1 MHACLSDELVL
12 AFVEDRLRAPER
24 ADLEAHLS
32 GCDECCALV
41 ASLAKTWFVEKEPAR
56 YAAGRRVG
64 PYTIVAFAGR
74 GGMGEVY
81 RARDPRLGRDV
92 AIKVLPARF
101 AGDSERLARVQV
113 EARATGKIAHPHAV
127 TVFDVGTHD
136 GVPYLVT
143 EWLTGMTLG
152 ERLARGKLAM
162 PEVCRLGAQLARALG
177 AAHDNGVIHRD
188 LKPDNVFLCEG
199 GSCKVLDF
207 GVARLVAS
215 FEEFQPGLATEPGVL
230 VGTVGYMSPEQIRS
244 EEVDARTD
252 LFALGAVLYEMATG
266 RKPFGAGS
274 PVERMTATLRDE
286 PPPCEGELGAIVA
299 RCLAKSPANRY
310 QSAHDLAFQ
319 LEALAKAPALAR
331 PEPPRSRR
339 SLAAL
344 AAVALAGMALA
355 FFVGRHTVAH
365 ESTERPTYRPL
376 TFARGNVLSARYS
389 HDGHTVVYSA
399 SWDGGPAQLY
409 TMRTE
414 LPGAKPLG
422 LNADVRGISAQ
433 GELAML
439 LNPQFFEMGT
449 PSGTLA
455 RLRLGGGAPREV
467 LERVF
472 EADWSPNGAELAA
485 VSKTETRYRIEYP
498 IGNVRYEGE
507 AWPSHLRV
515 SPRGDKLAF
524 LFHRDPKDDMGAVA
538 LLEGNGPMREL
549 SGGWGSIRGLAWAPG
564 GKEIWFTAARTGADY
579 GLYAIDEAG
588 GEPRLVDRM
597 AGSIL
602 LHDISADGKA
612 LVDHRE
618 HRTALY
624 VGNAQ
629 GEQDLTSTS
638 GAYLTGLSA
647 DGRSMVYSDED
658 ASEGPD
664 YGAYLRTTDGAPPV
678 RLGNGM
684 PFALSPDGRWVIV
697 ALHGMPMTLSLV
709 PTGPGGARKLSLGPV
724 ATVFEVRFFP
734 DGRRILFRGIEGTG
748 HLPRVWIH
756 DLDEAGP
763 RPLTPEGVAPLPAIS
778 PKGDRFAGVGP
789 DGVLRLYGVQGESLG
804 EVPGHFADHL
814 AAGFTEDG
822 TGIYLRT
829 RSLPVRIRRVA
840 LPSGTV
846 TEHMSLPPGGLRP
859 GLSSIMTLFLSAD
872 GRSYAYC
879 TSETLSRLYIV
890 EGL

>member
-41 ASLAKTWFVEKEPAR
+41 ASLAKTWFVEKEPSR
-56 YAAGRRVG
+56 YAAGQRVG

-101 AGDSERLARVQV
+101 ADDEERLARAHV

-127 TVFDVGTHD
+127 TVFDVGMHD

-143 EWLTGMTLG
+143 EWLSGMTLG
-152 ERLARGKLAM
+152 ERLTRGKLA
-162 PEVCRLGAQLARALG
+162 PSEVCRLGAQLARALG

-188 LKPDNVFLCEG
+188 LKPDNVFLCDG
-199 GSCKVLDF
+199 GGCKVLDF

-215 FEEFQPGLATEPGVL
+215 FEEFLPGLATEPGML
-230 VGTVGYMSPEQIRS
+230 VGTVGYMSPEQIRG

-266 RKPFGAGS
+266 QKPFGNGTA
-274 PVERMTATLRDE
+274 VERMTATLRDD
-286 PPPCEGELGAIVA
+286 PPPCEGDLGPIVA
-299 RCLAKSPANRY
+299 RCLAKSPAARY

-319 LEALAKAPALAR
+319 LEALAKAPAAAR
-331 PEPPRSRR
+331 PPAPRSRR
-339 SLAAL
+339 AMVVLGAASLVAAL
-344 AAVALAGMALA
+344 LA
-355 FFVGRHTVAH
+355 FSMGRRAVTH
-365 ESTERPTYRPL
+365 EPTARPTYRPL
-376 TFARGNVLSARYS
+376 TFGRGQVLSARYS
-389 HDGHTVVYSA
+389 ADGHTIVYSA

-409 TMRTE
+409 TTRTE
-414 LPGAKPLG
+414 LPGSKPLG
-422 LNADVRGISAQ
+422 MNADVRGISAQ
-433 GELAML
+433 GELAL
-439 LNPQFFEMGT
+439 LLDPQFYEMGT

-455 RLRLGGGAPREV
+455 RMRLGGGAPREV
-467 LERVF
+467 LEHAF
-472 EADWSPNGAELAA
+472 EADWHPNGGELAA

-498 IGNVRYEGE
+498 LGTVRYEGE
-507 AWPSHLRV
+507 SWPSHLRV

-538 LLEGNGPMREL
+538 ILEGNGPIREL

-564 GKEIWFTAARTGADY
+564 GNEIWFSAARTGGDY
-579 GLYAIDEAG
+579 GLYAIGEGG
-588 GEPRLVDRM
+588 GEPRLVDRV

-602 LHDISADGKA
+602 LHDISADGKV

-618 HRTALY
+618 YRTALY
-624 VGNAQ
+624 VGNGQ
-629 GEQDLTSTS
+629 GERDFTSS
-638 GAYLTGLSA
+638 AGAYLTGFSA
-647 DGRSMVYSDED
+647 DGRTVVYADED

-664 YGAYLRTTDGAPPV
+664 YGAYLRTTDGAPPI
-678 RLGNGM
+678 RLGNGS
-684 PFALSPDGRWVIV
+684 PFALSPDGRWVILRLQGPPV
-697 ALHGMPMTLSLV
+697 TLSLV
-709 PTGPGGARKLSLGPV
+709 PTGPGGPRKLSLGPV
-724 ATVFEVRFFP
+724 TTVFEVRFFP

-763 RPLTPEGVAPLPAIS
+763 RPLTPEGVAPLPTIS
-778 PKGDRFAGVGP
+778 PKGDRFAGLGP
-789 DGVLRLYGVQGESLG
+789 DGVLRLYGLQGESLG

-814 AAGFTEDG
+814 AVGFSENG
-822 TGIYLRT
+822 EGIYLRT
-829 RSLPVRIRRVA
+829 RSLPVRIRHVA

-846 TEHMSLPPGGLRP
+846 TEHMTLPLGGLRP
-859 GLSSIMTLFLSAD
+859 GLASIMTLYLSAD